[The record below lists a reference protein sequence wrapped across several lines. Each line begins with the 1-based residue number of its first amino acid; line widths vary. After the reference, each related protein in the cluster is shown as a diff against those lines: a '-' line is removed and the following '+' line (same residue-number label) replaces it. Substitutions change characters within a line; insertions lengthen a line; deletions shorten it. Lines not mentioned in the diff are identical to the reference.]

1 MRNLKFKDYLL
12 GRSKNTVLAS
22 NSSSSEYRNIISAI
36 RLNHIISTGDYANY
50 LEIGVERGRTFE
62 AIDSKIRV
70 GVDPNPLFN
79 HKRLPDNVSFYKM
92 TSDEFFSGYNGNRFN
107 LIFVDGLHTAHQTYK
122 DVIESFRILSRD
134 GIILLD
140 DVWPSDYASSIGDK
154 PTSDKMKQELG
165 IKHRRWYGDVYKV
178 IPALKYFFPEISIVI
193 LGNSTDSHAQALLSK
208 PKNYELDLNMD
219 KVIKFMDSISYSEV
233 FNSANFK
240 SPWKEYMS
248 DQYFL
253 SLKNLSG

>member
-1 MRNLKFKDYLL
+1 MLNLKFKDYFL
-12 GRSKNTVLAS
+12 GRSKSTVLAN
-22 NSSSSEYRNIISAI
+22 NSTISEYRNIISAI
-36 RLNHIISTGDYANY
+36 RLNHIISTGVYANY

-79 HKRLPDNVSFYKM
+79 HKRLPDNVSFFKM
-92 TSDEFFSGYNGNRFN
+92 SSDEFFSSYNGNQFD
-107 LIFVDGLHTAHQTYK
+107 LIFVDGLHTAYQTYK
-122 DVIESFRILSRD
+122 DVIESFRILSS
-134 GIILLD
+134 GGLILLD

-154 PTSDKMKQELG
+154 PTSDKVKQELG

-178 IPALKYFFPEISIVI
+178 IPALKYFLPEISIVI

-208 PKNYELDLNMD
+208 PKNFELDFNRD

-233 FNSANFK
+233 FISANLK
-240 SPWKEYMS
+240 DPWKEFMS
-248 DQYFL
+248 DEYFL
-253 SLKNLSG
+253 SLKNVLK